1 MNHSSPSPTI
11 REIRDAIRAG
21 TRTIDQT
28 VQQAFDA
35 AQRLQPE
42 LQAFIHLPA
51 APVINRAAPH
61 APLAGV
67 PVGVKDLIDT
77 ADMPTA
83 YGSPAYEGR
92 RPDKDAWVVARLREA
107 GATVLGKTVT
117 TEFAWRQPGATTN
130 PWNSN
135 HTPGGSSSGSAA
147 AVAAGIVPLA
157 LGTQTFGSV
166 IRPAAYCGVVGV
178 KPSYGTIAR
187 TGVLPLSGSL
197 DHLGVFTTNVAD
209 AVHVLSILAG
219 SDADD
224 PHPSHNGRQR
234 KDPGD
239 AAKRPPRIGVL
250 REQIGG
256 AIDKAQQ
263 HVLNQLA
270 LRLRAD
276 GAEIVGADVPA
287 ELFNAARHAS
297 ILVAVE
303 AALVHGE
310 LVDRSPDLVSAP
322 IKALVAEGR
331 ALPATGY
338 AKAKALQ
345 VQMALRF
352 DRWLTEE
359 AGLDALLVAPASGE
373 APRGLDYTGDAAFC
387 APWTFLGV
395 PAVTLPVNFGPAGL
409 PLGVQLVGA
418 GQHDAALLSLAEW
431 VEGRT
436 GWNIAVASR

>member
-1 MNHSSPSPTI
+1 MSHSSPSPGI
-11 REIRDAIRAG
+11 REIRDAVRAG
-21 TRTIDQT
+21 TRTVEQI

-35 AQRLQPE
+35 ARRLQPE
-42 LQAFIHLPA
+42 LQAFVHLPA
-51 APVINRAAPH
+51 SPIVNRADPD

-130 PWNSN
+130 PWNSA

-157 LGTQTFGSV
+157 LGTQTFGSI

-209 AVHVLSILAG
+209 AVRALSVLAG

-224 PHPSHNGRQR
+224 PHASHNHREQKGAV
-234 KDPGD
+234 D

-250 REQIGG
+250 RQQLGG
-256 AIDKAQQ
+256 PVDGAQQ
-263 HVLNQLA
+263 HVLDQLA
-270 LRLRAD
+270 SRLGAD
-276 GAEIVGADVPA
+276 GAEIVAIDLPA
-287 ELFNAARHAS
+287 EVADAARHAS
-297 ILVAVE
+297 ILLAVE
-303 AALVHGE
+303 AALTHGD
-310 LVDRSPDLVSAP
+310 LVNRAPALVSAAMT
-322 IKALVAEGR
+322 ALVEQGR
-331 ALPATGY
+331 SLPATEY
-338 AKAKALQ
+338 AKAKASQ
-345 VQMALRF
+345 VKMALRF
-352 DRWLTEE
+352 DRWLTETAE
-359 AGLDALLVAPASGE
+359 LDALLVAPASGE

-387 APWTFLGV
+387 TPWTFLGV
-395 PAVTLPVNFGPAGL
+395 PAVTLPVGFGPAGL

-418 GQHDAALLSLAEW
+418 TQHDAALLSLAEW
-431 VEGRT
+431 VESRT
-436 GWNIAVASR
+436 GWSIAIASR

>member
-1 MNHSSPSPTI
+1 MSHFSPSPSI

-21 TRTIDQT
+21 TRTVEQT
-28 VQQAFDA
+28 VQHAFDA

-51 APVINRAAPH
+51 SPIVNRASPE

-92 RPDKDAWVVARLREA
+92 RPDKDAWVVTRLRQA
-107 GATVLGKTVT
+107 GATILGKTVT

-130 PWNSN
+130 PWNSD

-187 TGVLPLSGSL
+187 TGVLPLAGSL
-197 DHLGVFTTNVAD
+197 DHLGIFTTNVAD
-209 AVHVLSILAG
+209 AVHALSIVAG
-219 SDADD
+219 IDADD
-224 PHPSHNGRQR
+224 PHASHISRQG
-234 KDPGD
+234 KGPGD
-239 AAKRPPRIGVL
+239 AAKRRPRIGVL
-250 REQIGG
+250 RQQIGG
-256 AIDKAQQ
+256 PVDQAQQ
-263 HVLNQLA
+263 HVLNQLTV
-270 LRLRAD
+270 RLRAD
-276 GAEIVGADVPA
+276 GAEIVGADLPA
-287 ELFNAARHAS
+287 ELVDAARHAS
-297 ILVAVE
+297 VLLAVE
-303 AALVHGE
+303 AAMTHGE
-310 LVDRSPDLVSAP
+310 LVDRSPSLVSVP
-322 IKALVAEGR
+322 MTALVAQGR
-331 ALPATGY
+331 ALPVTEY

-345 VQMALRF
+345 VQMARRF
-352 DRWLTEE
+352 DRWLTE
-359 AGLDALLVAPASGE
+359 AMAVDALLVAPASGE

-387 APWTFLGV
+387 TPWTFLGV
-395 PAVTLPVNFGPAGL
+395 PAVTLPVGFGPEGL

-418 GQHDAALLSLAEW
+418 SQRDAALLSLAEW

-436 GWNIAVASR
+436 GWNTAVASR

>member
-1 MNHSSPSPTI
+1 MSRSSPSPSI

-21 TRTIDQT
+21 TCTVEQT

-42 LQAFIHLPA
+42 LRAFIHLPMS
-51 APVINRAAPH
+51 PIVNRADPD

-67 PVGVKDLIDT
+67 PVGIKDLMDT

-83 YGSPAYEGR
+83 YGSPAYEGH

-107 GATVLGKTVT
+107 GATILGKTVT

-130 PWNSN
+130 PWNKA

-197 DHLGVFTTNVAD
+197 DHVGVFTNNVAD
-209 AVHVLSILAG
+209 AVRALSILAG
-219 SDADD
+219 SDTDD
-224 PHPSHNGRQR
+224 PHASYNRRPGKSS
-234 KDPGD
+234 GD
-239 AAKRPPRIGVL
+239 AEKRPARIGVL

-256 AIDKAQQ
+256 PIDKAQQ
-263 HVLNQLA
+263 HVLDQLA

-276 GAEIVGADVPA
+276 GVEIVDADLPA
-287 ELFNAARHAS
+287 ELFDAARHAS
-297 ILVAVE
+297 VLVAVE
-303 AALVHGE
+303 AALTHGE
-310 LVDRSPDLVSAP
+310 LVDRSPALVSAP
-322 IKALVAEGR
+322 MTALVEEGR
-331 ALPATGY
+331 ALPATEY
-338 AKAKALQ
+338 AKSKALQ
-345 VQMALRF
+345 VRMALRF
-352 DRWLTEE
+352 DRWFTEV

-373 APRGLDYTGDAAFC
+373 APLGLDYTGDAAFC
-387 APWTFLGV
+387 TPWTFLGV
-395 PAVTLPVNFGPAGL
+395 PAVTLPVGFGPLGL

-418 GQHDAALLSLAEW
+418 SQHDAALLSLAEW